1 MEEVLLRL
9 LHDLATSQDL
19 LSVNLAAGV
28 AYERLLALKPTSPKE
43 DAAPP
48 QRVSA

>member
-9 LHDLATSQDL
+9 LHDLATSKDL

-28 AYERLLALKPTSPKE
+28 AYERLLALTPTSHKE
-43 DAAPP
+43 DQHQELPAA
-48 QRVSA
+48 